1 MENRGKL
8 PLSENRTR
16 ARIPA
21 AARVGAASQNAPVGH
36 PGLWLSLVDA
46 CSPALAGPLPAAGQL
61 VPTRRLAPVDSESS
75 PLSPSLG
82 AQSALA
88 HPSSPV
94 FWLPAL
100 SSALPC
106 HLAHL
111 FFTLVDHSLAS
122 MRIFV
127 LKLCF
132 VSCAC
137 SLPQRVWLA
146 RLRFATSSDTQ
157 GQGIGSR
164 VSDRVHALSL
174 YRGRHG

>member
-46 CSPALAGPLPAAGQL
+46 CSPALAGPFPAAGQL

-82 AQSALA
+82 AQSQAGTGVPLPTNCA
-88 HPSSPV
+88 TRLSKSS
-94 FWLPAL
+94 
-100 SSALPC
+100 C
-106 HLAHL
+106 
-111 FFTLVDHSLAS
+111 
-122 MRIFV
+122 
-127 LKLCF
+127 
-132 VSCAC
+132 
-137 SLPQRVWLA
+137 
-146 RLRFATSSDTQ
+146 
-157 GQGIGSR
+157 
-164 VSDRVHALSL
+164 
-174 YRGRHG
+174 